1 MPATATAPALK
12 VGTLDDYLNRICEE
26 IQLRETQFNTAVRRY
41 TAVGKHLTEK
51 ETALERLSPAVFP
64 QGSMLQRTTI
74 RPMRVGKEV
83 VPFDIDTVCRCDFDP
98 YSKTSQSLYG
108 SVLARLVASAE
119 YQRRI
124 EEAKKEFGTSGKC
137 IRLAYTDD
145 DFYLDVV
152 PTCKD
157 PSDAEGIR
165 LYMCNPDRWTN
176 YSRPIETW
184 KRTDPF
190 RFAAWLQV
198 RCEVGRRLVEKR
210 AVASVAPVPP
220 QEDADVKAPLRRIV
234 QLLKRVRDIEFLGD
248 RCRPTSIML
257 TTLAGRHYRGE
268 ESIADG
274 LETVLTAVS
283 AQINAARP
291 GRITV
296 SNPADEMAPHDGG
309 VEDLAGPLDAAA
321 YDKFC
326 KMIEKMQRA
335 LASARAA
342 FGVPKLYPVL
352 AQAFGEGIVKRAFN
366 SAEEDVKKASAA
378 GLLGASVASSQI
390 HVLTEPK
397 VHASVQPVRG
407 NDFHRDH

>member
-1 MPATATAPALK
+1 MPATAMK
-12 VGTLDDYLNRICEE
+12 IGTLDDYLDRICEE
-26 IQLRETQFNTAVRRY
+26 IQLRQTQFNTAVRRY
-41 TAVGKHLTEK
+41 TAVGKHLTER
-51 ETALERLSPAVFP
+51 ESPLERLSPAVFP

-74 RPMRVGKEV
+74 RPMRLGKQV
-83 VPFDIDTVCRCDFDP
+83 VPYDIDTVCRCDFDP

-108 SVLARLVASAE
+108 SVLARLVANDDFKK
-119 YQRRI
+119 RI
-124 EEAKKEFGTSGKC
+124 EEAKKELGTSGKC

-165 LYMCNPDRWTN
+165 LYMCNPDRWT
-176 YSRPIETW
+176 SFAKPIETW
-184 KRTDPF
+184 RRTDPF

-220 QEDADVKAPLRRIV
+220 QEEADVKAPLRRVV
-234 QLLKRVRDIEFLGD
+234 QLLKRVRDVEFLGD
-248 RCRPTSIML
+248 KCRPTSIML

-268 ESIADG
+268 GSIADG
-274 LETVLTAVS
+274 LETVVNGIAS
-283 AQINAARP
+283 QINVSRP

-296 SNPADEMAPHDGG
+296 PNPADELAPHDGG

-326 KMIEKMQRA
+326 KMIEKVQRA
-335 LASARAA
+335 SAAA
-342 FGVPKLYPVL
+342 RSALGVPKLYPVL
-352 AQAFGEGIVKRAFN
+352 AQTFGESIVKRAFN
-366 SAEEDVKKASAA
+366 SAEEDVKKASAG
-378 GLLGASVASSQI
+378 GLLGASVAGSQI
-390 HVLTEPK
+390 HVLAEPK
-397 VHASVQPVRG
+397 AHAGVQPVRG
-407 NDFHRDH
+407 NDFHRDN